1 MMPYSQLLAHSM
13 QVEHQHSDGSWGR
26 LEPSPAHDVAERDPE
41 RAWQQG
47 RIYQCTTC
55 SEQVRVTIPEDEP
68 GQAG

>member
-13 QVEHQHSDGSWGR
+13 LVEHQHSDGSWGR

>member
-13 QVEHQHSDGSWGR
+13 LVEHQHSDGSWGR

-68 GQAG
+68 GQTG